1 MKYFKIKALLHEL
14 FNTGQ
19 ATSEVK
25 LLANVTVIF
34 FASLDRNF
42 RRKENKQD
50 ESKPTN
56 KQLTDE
62 VFFDSAEEKQCFL
75 RWLDTVFQGQ

>member
-25 LLANVTVIF
+25 LLANATVMF

-62 VFFDSAEEKQCFL
+62 VFFDSVEEKQCFL